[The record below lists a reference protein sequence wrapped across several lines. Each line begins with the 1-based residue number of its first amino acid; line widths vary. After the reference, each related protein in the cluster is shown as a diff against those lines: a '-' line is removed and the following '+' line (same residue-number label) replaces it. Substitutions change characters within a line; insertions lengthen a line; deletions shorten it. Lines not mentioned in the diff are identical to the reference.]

1 MGSSESRPAPV
12 SCLLDLERYP
22 LPDELL
28 VLILSFVPA
37 RVLVRRCRPVCRR
50 WRGLVDGP
58 SLWRLHCERRGARGR
73 ALLDALRGWA
83 PAHLP
88 WSRLCVLRPLG
99 RNLLRNPCGAEGLRG
114 WEVTHGGD
122 GWTVEENRQ
131 PVEGAEAQTCFV
143 SSFNWCQKRQV
154 VDLLREGL
162 WAELLDDPRAE
173 IHVSDWWGA
182 REDCGCE
189 YALTVQLLAA
199 NRQSELARFGVQP
212 DPIPQWN
219 DNAYRQVSHVFR
231 GFGRGVRF
239 VVFRHRG
246 KDSMFWK
253 GHYGARVTHSSLVVR
268 VGPPAVVP

>member
-1 MGSSESRPAPV
+1 MGIKS
-12 SCLLDLERYP
+12 
-22 LPDELL
+22 
-28 VLILSFVPA
+28 
-37 RVLVRRCRPVCRR
+37 
-50 WRGLVDGP
+50 
-58 SLWRLHCERRGARGR
+58 
-73 ALLDALRGWA
+73 
-83 PAHLP
+83 
-88 WSRLCVLRPLG
+88 
-99 RNLLRNPCGAEGLRG
+99 
-114 WEVTHGGD
+114 VTHGGD

-143 SSFNWCQKRQV
+143 SSFKGAGGGGGGAPGGGG
-154 VDLLREGL
+154 RESL
-162 WAELLDDPRAE
+162 APAEAPIPPTRR
-173 IHVSDWWGA
+173 WGA

>member
-99 RNLLRNPCGAEGLRG
+99 RNLLRNPCGAG
-114 WEVTHGGD
+114 
-122 GWTVEENRQ
+122 
-131 PVEGAEAQTCFV
+131 EGAEGLTVNPHFPEEVTEAQRSEVTRPH
-143 SSFNWCQKRQV
+143 WCQKRQV